1 MQTRGPKPGVMRW
14 EATLVG
20 TQQAVEPGWAGSG
33 PSLSSRVAHCSTSR
47 LPGGCGGPGGLKLST
62 SW

>member
-1 MQTRGPKPGVMRW
+1 MQTRGPRPGVMRW
-14 EATLVG
+14 EVTLVG
-20 TQQAVEPGWAGSG
+20 TRQAVEPGWAGLD

-47 LPGGCGGPGGLKLST
+47 LPGGCGGPGGLKLRT